1 MMRVLTGKFKGQTL
15 KRVFSD
21 ETRETSEIL
30 KQAVF
35 NSLFD
40 LNNKVFLDLFAG
52 CGQIG
57 IEALS
62 RGAKLVYFNDRFL
75 KSEQTVLENLALCKA
90 DKSTYEVK
98 RLDYLDY
105 LGHITAKGVFFDYIF
120 LDPPFNTNYYKNIL
134 HTVKD
139 ILKPNGKV
147 AIECKADFEDFSV
160 AGYTLEKSTVYSNK
174 KLLIFQKE
182 N

>member
-1 MMRVLTGKFKGQTL
+1 MRVLTGKFKGQTL

-40 LNNKVFLDLFAG
+40 LSDKVFLDLFAG

-75 KSEQTVLENLALCKA
+75 KSEQTVLENLAQCKT

-98 RLDYLDY
+98 RMDYLDY
-105 LGHITAKGVFFDYIF
+105 LGHISAKGVFFDYIF

-182 N
+182 NQ